1 MVGSNIEA
9 ARYSGLNTRRILVLV
24 YTLSGLM
31 CAVAGVIMLARFNS
45 VRVGHGESYLLIT
58 VLAAFLGGIDPFGG
72 FGRVLP
78 VFVALIVLQLLSSG
92 LNLMGANQHLATAL
106 WGVLMIVV
114 MAARTIVSTY
124 IASRRKKG

>member
-1 MVGSNIEA
+1 
-9 ARYSGLNTRRILVLV
+9 
-24 YTLSGLM
+24 
-31 CAVAGVIMLARFNS
+31 
-45 VRVGHGESYLLIT
+45 
-58 VLAAFLGGIDPFGG
+58 
-72 FGRVLP
+72 
-78 VFVALIVLQLLSSG
+78 VLQLLSSG